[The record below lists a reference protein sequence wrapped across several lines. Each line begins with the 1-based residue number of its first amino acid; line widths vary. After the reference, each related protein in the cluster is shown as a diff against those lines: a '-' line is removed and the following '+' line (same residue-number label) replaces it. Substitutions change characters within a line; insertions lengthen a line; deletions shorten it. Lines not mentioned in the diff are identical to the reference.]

1 MARAQAAVRELLLAI
16 GEDPQREGL
25 RDTPARVARA
35 YEEIFAGHYI
45 DPADIPETTFEEGHD
60 ELVLVKDIPLY
71 SVCEH
76 HLVPW
81 HGSAAVGYV
90 PGPTGRVVGLSKVA
104 RLVDLYAKRLQLQE
118 RLTAEVADAVQRRL
132 AATGAIV
139 VVQGQHLC
147 MAVRSIQKPG
157 SITVTS
163 AVRGVFKT
171 DSCARDEAMT
181 LILRR

>member
-1 MARAQAAVRELLLAI
+1 
-16 GEDPQREGL
+16 
-25 RDTPARVARA
+25 
-35 YEEIFAGHYI
+35 
-45 DPADIPETTFEEGHD
+45 
-60 ELVLVKDIPLY
+60 
-71 SVCEH
+71 
-76 HLVPW
+76 
-81 HGSAAVGYV
+81 
-90 PGPTGRVVGLSKVA
+90 VVGLSKVA

-147 MAVRSIQKPG
+147 MAVRGIQKPG